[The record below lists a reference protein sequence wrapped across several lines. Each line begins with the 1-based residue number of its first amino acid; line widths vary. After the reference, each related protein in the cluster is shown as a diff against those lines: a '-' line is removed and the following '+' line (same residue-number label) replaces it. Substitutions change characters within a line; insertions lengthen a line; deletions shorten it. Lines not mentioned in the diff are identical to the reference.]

1 MLVMIGQNHESFDED
16 KETGVN
22 LVLGSFNVILLAQ
35 GFMVEDHLTIV
46 FYPHM
51 PKMATYLQWP
61 IKLYCRI
68 EESVESSPEF
78 QSKQIN

>member
-1 MLVMIGQNHESFDED
+1 M
-16 KETGVN
+16 
-22 LVLGSFNVILLAQ
+22 ILLAQ

-78 QSKQIN
+78 